1 MLDGPRSGA
10 HCPRPTG
17 EVLPVRT
24 VVLAD
29 QVRHEGAGLAF
40 WFRPPSAAI
49 SEIPVDDRK
58 SCLVAH
64 ARTADVQDVTVQVT
78 VSFHFADPALVARRL
93 DFAIDPGTGSW
104 T

>member
-49 SEIPVDDRK
+49 SEIPVDDRE

-64 ARTADVQDVTVQVT
+64 ARAPTSRT
-78 VSFHFADPALVARRL
+78 
-93 DFAIDPGTGSW
+93 
-104 T
+104 

>member
-1 MLDGPRSGA
+1 MLDGPRSGV

-29 QVRHEGAGLAF
+29 RVRHEGAGLAF
-40 WFRPPSAAI
+40 WFRPLSAAI
-49 SEIPVDDRK
+49 SEIPGDDRR

-64 ARTADVQDVTVQVT
+64 AHAADVQDVTVEVT
-78 VSFHFADPALVARRL
+78 VSFHFADPARVARRL